1 MKTII
6 VPTDFSETA
15 NYALEVAV
23 QLSKKYDSKLIVLHL
38 LEIPDH
44 VIDDKYSTND
54 VANLTTPN
62 NPPAALFYMKL
73 AQKNFEKTRNLDFM
87 QGVAFEEAVQNHL
100 NFKEIGIT
108 AQKHNA
114 DLIVM
119 GSHGA
124 TGIKEFFVG
133 SNTEKVVRHSEIP
146 VMVIKKRMEKFNPT
160 SFAFASDLNTEGASA
175 LKQAKEVAQQFN
187 TNFSIIHI
195 NDYNDSAVAS
205 EKMKEQYHEL
215 LEAAGINSADAP
227 LLVHNDD
234 DVENGLHNAITK
246 NNIELL
252 GIATHGR
259 K

>member
-1 MKTII
+1 MASNRT
-6 VPTDFSETA
+6 VFDRPYS
-15 NYALEVAV
+15 
-23 QLSKKYDSKLIVLHL
+23 QGP
-38 LEIPDH
+38 IP
-44 VIDDKYSTND
+44 SGG
-54 VANLTTPN
+54 
-62 NPPAALFYMKL
+62 
-73 AQKNFEKTRNLDFM
+73 Q
-87 QGVAFEEAVQNHL
+87 EAVQNHL

-195 NDYNDSAVAS
+195 NISIILNEFILWTRD
-205 EKMKEQYHEL
+205 
-215 LEAAGINSADAP
+215 
-227 LLVHNDD
+227 
-234 DVENGLHNAITK
+234 
-246 NNIELL
+246 
-252 GIATHGR
+252 
-259 K
+259 